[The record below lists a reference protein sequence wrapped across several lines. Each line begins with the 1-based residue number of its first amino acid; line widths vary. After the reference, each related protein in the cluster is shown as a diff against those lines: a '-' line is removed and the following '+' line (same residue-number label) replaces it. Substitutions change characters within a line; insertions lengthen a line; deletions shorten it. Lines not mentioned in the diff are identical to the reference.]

1 MFLCSTPLYVN
12 HHLRIGAGVKYNV
25 KLFSCDGYSVALFL
39 NLNGGGGDGHW
50 MEVLSRSA
58 VILDLRFFGGGE
70 RACGVDERA
79 SGVGGNRPSQ
89 KSGKEG

>member
-1 MFLCSTPLYVN
+1 M
-12 HHLRIGAGVKYNV
+12 
-25 KLFSCDGYSVALFL
+25 

-50 MEVLSRSA
+50 MEVLSRSF

-79 SGVGGNRPSQ
+79 SGVGGAF
-89 KSGKEG
+89 GKKQTKPKDWKRRIGKGSWARKDDKRQGKHRVNEV

>member
-1 MFLCSTPLYVN
+1 M
-12 HHLRIGAGVKYNV
+12 
-25 KLFSCDGYSVALFL
+25 

-58 VILDLRFFGGGE
+58 VTLDLRFFRGGE

-79 SGVGGNRPSQ
+79 SGVGGIWETDQAKRLERKDRGRQLGQ
-89 KSGKEG
+89 KR